1 MVWVRFPGLGL
12 EFWNENFLFTIC
24 KEIGTPLK
32 IDNATTR
39 CEVGYYANVLVEVDF
54 SQHIPSKVWIGTKY
68 GGFFQD
74 VLIPDCPKFCSS
86 CKIVGHLN
94 SECKFKKNTEQEK
107 PVESVPKN
115 DQRREPQVP
124 FDICNPVIHE
134 DSVVDSNKD
143 VVQTNSSNV
152 EIISQGSKFSALEN
166 VPQEE
171 VLEEVIMETPKI
183 VKVVEANTLNN
194 STVKFI
200 NGTNGTFEEV
210 PIQVTSWAKV
220 VEKEMV
226 TSTSTSTSALVKA
239 HKSLNAPSKVSGQ
252 IPQNNK
258 YNFRKQPGKGGTKDP
273 HLKQ

>member
-12 EFWNENFLFTIC
+12 EFWDEKILFTIC

-32 IDNATTR
+32 IDNATAR
-39 CEVGYYANVLVEVDF
+39 CEDVM
-54 SQHIPSKVWIGTKY
+54 IPY
-68 GGFFQD
+68 
-74 VLIPDCPKFCSS
+74 CPKYCSS

-94 SECKFKKNTEQEK
+94 SECKFKKNTVQEK
-107 PVESVPKN
+107 PVETVESVPKN
-115 DQRREPQVP
+115 DQRREPQVS
-124 FDICNPVIHE
+124 FDICNPILSE
-134 DSVVDSNKD
+134 DSVVDSIKD
-143 VVQTNSSNV
+143 VVQTSSSNV
-152 EIISQGSKFSALEN
+152 ESISQGNKSSALEN

-194 STVKFI
+194 STFKFI
-200 NGTNGTFEEV
+200 NGTNGKVEEV
-210 PIQVTSWAKV
+210 PIQVTSWYKV
-220 VEKEMV
+220 VEKKMV
-226 TSTSTSTSALVKA
+226 TSTSTSTSASVKV
-239 HKSLNAPSKVSGQ
+239 HKSPNASSKVSGQ